1 MFYLDKR
8 LSVPVLSFFQEH
20 FIKIDS
26 TQQFVFQNSE
36 GRAVTEYLSEGLHLI
51 PSTDGIWLVYK
62 GFPSQV
68 RHLFLSHSA
77 TDILCFCHFNTGWLN
92 SADSVAFAALGLIVS
107 SGQIHFLKRLFFNA
121 KFHLLFD
128 EGITGRVSDCKVAI
142 WLNGKDADFSAN
154 GDDLHIFY
162 NQNKFIIPIQLFSL
176 HRFEKMVGIRSNIR
190 THKPKRGFNSYY
202 DMFVYTYP

>member
-1 MFYLDKR
+1 MSYLGKR
-8 LSVPVLSFFQEH
+8 LSVPVLSFFRDQ
-20 FIKIDS
+20 FIKSDS
-26 TQQFVFQNSE
+26 SLQFIYQSSE
-36 GRAVTEYLSEGLHLI
+36 GGAVTEYLSKDLHLT

-77 TDILCFCHFNTGWLN
+77 TDILCFCHYNTGWL
-92 SADSVAFAALGLIVS
+92 DSSDGVVFAALGLVVS
-107 SGQIHFLKRLFFNA
+107 SGQIHFLKRMFLNA

-142 WLNGKDADFSAN
+142 WLNGKDATFLVN

-162 NQNKFIIPIQLFSL
+162 NQNKFIIPIQQFSL
-176 HRFEKMVGIRSNIR
+176 HRFEKVVGIRSGIR
-190 THKPKRGFNSYY
+190 THKPKHGFISYY
-202 DMFVYTYP
+202 DMFVDTYT